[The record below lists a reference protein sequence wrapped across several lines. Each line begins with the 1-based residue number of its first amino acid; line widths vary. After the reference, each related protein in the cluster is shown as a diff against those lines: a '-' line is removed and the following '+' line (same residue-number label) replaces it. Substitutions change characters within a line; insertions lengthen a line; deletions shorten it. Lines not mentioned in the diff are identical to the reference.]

1 MDIDQDTVLVTP
13 SSDRVFTVVTIE
25 PDHIV
30 VQYQDSEA
38 ERQLWRD
45 QSAVLHERLQETA
58 EGITVSNLSP
68 GVEPFPTRS

>member
-38 ERQLWRD
+38 ERQLRRD
-45 QSAVLHERLQETA
+45 QSAVLA
-58 EGITVSNLSP
+58 EVS
-68 GVEPFPTRS
+68 